1 MSIQRTSCRI
11 TERVQMKKLY
21 AMGQSVKQI
30 STQLRVV
37 ESVITEVIEG
47 KWDSKEKAMA
57 LAAMEKN
64 KTDLLGKADAEANKI
79 AQIAAAAA
87 AAING
92 QNPVVDREALRAEIE
107 AQVRAEMAQELS
119 PQKRAA
125 NTRKVNAAAAA

>member
-64 KTDLLGKADAEANKI
+64 KTDLLGQADAEANKI

>member
-1 MSIQRTSCRI
+1 
-11 TERVQMKKLY
+11 MKKLY